1 MRWENTGMS
10 WLLAAIGGL
19 RVGLLGLLVLLGFYF
34 STTVVPAGHVGVQD
48 FFGTVSDRVLAPGIA
63 LIMPGT
69 QVIKF
74 SVQTREIKETAA
86 VPTSEGLIV
95 TLDVSLL
102 FRLRPEAAGRVYKMV
117 GSRFEDV
124 VIDPQLRSAIRDV
137 TAEHEAKVLYSSTR
151 ELVAQNIFKH
161 MQVALAPRGIEA
173 EQVLLRSVQL
183 PPLLT
188 TAIQEKLQ
196 AEQLAQRMKFVLDRE
211 RQEADR
217 KRVEAQ
223 GIADFQTIVARG
235 ISAELLKWKAIEVA
249 AELSKSPNAKIIV
262 LGDKSGLPIILSDK

>member
-1 MRWENTGMS
+1 
-10 WLLAAIGGL
+10 
-19 RVGLLGLLVLLGFYF
+19 
-34 STTVVPAGHVGVQD
+34 VQD
-48 FFGTVSDRVLAPGIA
+48 FFGAVSDRVLSPGIA

-95 TLDVSLL
+95 NLDVSLL
-102 FRLRPEAAGRVYKMV
+102 FRLRPEAAGRVYKMI
-117 GSRFEDV
+117 GRHFEDV

-173 EQVLLRSVQL
+173 EQVLLRAVQL

-188 TAIQEKLQ
+188 AAIQEKLQ
-196 AEQLAQRMKFVLDRE
+196 AEQQSQRMRFVLDRE

-249 AELSKSPNAKIIV
+249 SELSKSPNAKIIV
-262 LGDKSGLPIILSDK
+262 LGDKSGLPIILTDK